1 MAAANFFDN
10 PAPFPIYAM
19 SGEALQ
25 AWVCPDC
32 DVELEYDEASESWT
46 CPECGCST
54 TYPEDDGCYRDY
66 YRELWRFDEI
76 AGDLSEAAGALR
88 FWRVSFETGYY
99 SGAQVRVRLPE
110 DPREL
115 ENADCREL
123 WDLCRSR
130 AVSAL
135 EAETRRL
142 KRALDAFA
150 DERGML
156 VLRVAGRFSSGE
168 AVYEKVA

>member
-1 MAAANFFDN
+1 MNDLHVTIGHNVRGVPTHNTVTVCATAARILGIEGMTA
-10 PAPFPIYAM
+10 YQCVGYWH
-19 SGEALQ
+19 GEH
-25 AWVCPDC
+25 
-32 DVELEYDEASESWT
+32 EASTRIEV
-46 CPECGCST
+46 CSLN
-54 TYPEDDGCYRDY
+54 DD
-66 YRELWRFDEI
+66 
-76 AGDLSEAAGALR
+76 EAAGELR

-99 SGAQVRVRLPE
+99 CGAQIRVRLPE

-115 ENADCREL
+115 ESAECREL

-150 DERGML
+150 EEKGL
-156 VLRVAGRFSSGE
+156 FALRVSGRFSSGE